1 MAFVGH
7 APSDFGGDLARKP
20 CFMGKSF
27 SKSLCHGVDIIGYRK
42 NLRLRIRDARC
53 GAGESPLCGAPGTD
67 CETGAEELSASI
79 GKIQAGRK
87 SNSVWLIVRK

>member
-27 SKSLCHGVDIIGYRK
+27 SKSLCHGVDIIGGWWYYSAK
-42 NLRLRIRDARC
+42 SSKDRINQGFLADLVLQENAF
-53 GAGESPLCGAPGTD
+53 G
-67 CETGAEELSASI
+67 
-79 GKIQAGRK
+79 
-87 SNSVWLIVRK
+87 